1 MTANHNRMEEEIY
14 FEAEPEYDSEGNL
27 PMYDEGSQ
35 SSGYSPTQPSKQPR
49 GPPENKRSVGT

>member
-1 MTANHNRMEEEIY
+1 MEEEIY